1 MSQCVT
7 VLIAAAM
14 VLWATGAE
22 AKEGDA
28 AHQDTSVLSDCENKL
43 NRWEYVNAELEDKSH
58 AIVRLSTDQYFGQNS
73 GRPVSDGAIVTKV
86 LVIGAGFFQAMPLG

>member
-58 AIVRLSTDQYFGQNS
+58 AIVRLSTDQYLTEF
-73 GRPVSDGAIVTKV
+73 RPPC
-86 LVIGAGFFQAMPLG
+86 Q